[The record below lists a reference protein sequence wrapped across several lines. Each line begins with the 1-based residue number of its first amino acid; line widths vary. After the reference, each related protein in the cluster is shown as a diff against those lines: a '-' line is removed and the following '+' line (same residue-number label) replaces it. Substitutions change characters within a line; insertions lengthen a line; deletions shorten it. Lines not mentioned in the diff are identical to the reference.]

1 MKLSTKGRYGLKA
14 MFDLALFYG
23 DQPISLSNIAE
34 RRNISLSYLEQ
45 LISQLKKAGV
55 VKSIRGAQGGYILS
69 DEPKNISVGQVLRA
83 LEQLAP
89 VKCVTD
95 DHDCDSSEFCV
106 TRVIYQKILDSILE
120 TVDNITLQDMIDDY
134 YNKREKGSIV
144 TSIKLFEDKGV

>member
-14 MFDLALFYG
+14 MFDLALHYG
-23 DQPISLSNIAE
+23 DQPIALSSIAE

-55 VKSIRGAQGGYILS
+55 VKSIRGAQGGYILTNTP
-69 DEPKNISVGQVLRA
+69 DLITVGQVLRA

-89 VKCVTD
+89 VECVTEGF
-95 DHDCDSSEFCV
+95 DCDSSEFCV
-106 TRVIYQKILDSILE
+106 TRVIYKKILDSILE

-134 YNKREKGSIV
+134 NEKKDSNSIV
-144 TSIKLFEDKGV
+144 SSIQLFC

>member
-14 MFDLALFYG
+14 MFDLALYYG
-23 DQPISLSNIAE
+23 EQPISLSSIAE

-55 VKSIRGAQGGYILS
+55 VKSIRGAQGGYILNGTP
-69 DEPKNISVGQVLRA
+69 ETITVGQVLRA

-89 VKCVTD
+89 VDCVTD
-95 DHDCDSSEFCV
+95 DYDCESSEFCV

-120 TVDNITLQDMIDDY
+120 TVDNISLQDMLDDY
-134 YNKREKGSIV
+134 KNKKDNGSIV
-144 TSIKLFEDKGV
+144 ETIQLFC